1 MVSYI
6 RLKREVI
13 QHELGHWV
21 TARHHETYT
30 DHIDISREGKTYY
43 GHCNLFIFPKLHE
56 IEDAKKL
63 IESRIRT
70 LMAGAAAQLIE
81 RKSADWN
88 CVMEIFHSNGS
99 DDFAKINEYIS
110 FVSGFDSSTFMDKE
124 NTSEI
129 YSNLF
134 ERYWTETVAIIE
146 DNAEAIRNLRDYIL
160 SKLDNN
166 LNTIIFPTEELVSQL
181 AKNLTS
187 PRVDL

>member
-30 DHIDISREGKTYY
+30 DHIEISRDGKIYY
-43 GHCNLFIFPKLHE
+43 GHCNLFIFPKFHS
-56 IEDAKKL
+56 IDDARKL

-70 LMAGAAAQLIE
+70 LMAGAAEQLID
-81 RKSADWN
+81 RDDANWS

-110 FVSGFDSSTFMDKE
+110 FVSGFDPSNFMDKE
-124 NTSEI
+124 NTNEI
-129 YSNLF
+129 YNNLF
-134 ERYWTETVAIIE
+134 KKYWIETENIIKR
-146 DNAEAIRNLRDYIL
+146 NAEAIRGIRDYII
-160 SKLDNN
+160 SRLDNN
-166 LNTIIFPTEELVSQL
+166 LKTISFSTQELVSQL
-181 AKNLTS
+181 AENPTF
-187 PRVDL
+187 PR